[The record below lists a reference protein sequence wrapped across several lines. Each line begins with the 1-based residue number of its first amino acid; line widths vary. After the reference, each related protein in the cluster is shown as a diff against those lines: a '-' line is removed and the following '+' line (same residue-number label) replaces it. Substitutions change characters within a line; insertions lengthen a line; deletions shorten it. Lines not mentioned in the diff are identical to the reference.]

1 MSYHITSIAPVSF
14 NLTAEPFNDV
24 RVRRA
29 INLALDRQGINASAM
44 FGDGYTSLVPL
55 AAGLTQT
62 GWGVPQ
68 EEYLQWP
75 GFRQPKDQDI
85 AEAKRLLAD
94 AGIPGR
100 VRDRPQARPRQL
112 RPSTLAEPVAGQLRA
127 IGLNVK
133 VQPLE
138 PATYLSEVE
147 RERDFGII
155 VGGGGG
161 ASDTPSLGMAD
172 YWHSPGPSNIFGV
185 NDPQLDQFIEAAL
198 VELDD
203 DKRSELYGR
212 VQRHI
217 YDNVY
222 SLSLPVLAKFQ
233 LWQPWLHEFYG
244 TFSSNVS
251 HFNSAA
257 YWLEVDKMPAE
268 RRSW

>member
-1 MSYHITSIAPVSF
+1 M
-14 NLTAEPFNDV
+14 
-24 RVRRA
+24 
-29 INLALDRQGINASAM
+29 
-44 FGDGYTSLVPL
+44 
-55 AAGLTQT
+55 
-62 GWGVPQ
+62 
-68 EEYLQWP
+68 
-75 GFRQPKDQDI
+75 
-85 AEAKRLLAD
+85 
-94 AGIPGR
+94 
-100 VRDRPQARPRQL
+100 
-112 RPSTLAEPVAGQLRA
+112 AGQLRA

-155 VGGGGG
+155 VGGAG

-172 YWHSPGPSNIFGV
+172 YWHSTGPSNIYGV

-222 SLSLPVLAKFQ
+222 SISLPVLAKFQ

-244 TFSSNVS
+244 TFSSNPS